1 MIVDAHTHVVVE
13 GHYPEAWWAGL
24 ADLFARHFQAL
35 GRDVSPAAVRE
46 NILPRFFDPEGERL
60 LQSME
65 EAGIDV
71 SVLLPLDYGLALGD
85 PADSLADQC
94 RWLGALQEKYP
105 KRLVAFTTVDPRR
118 RGAAE
123 FVRRSVEEWG
133 LRGLKL
139 HPGAGFYPNSRE
151 SYRVM
156 EAAAECKLAVVVHT
170 GQIVYP
176 LKSKFCD
183 PIYLDDILVD
193 FPELK
198 VQAAHLGFGWRDG
211 LNQMGATKPNL
222 FTDFAGWQ
230 RMATGGGESFIR
242 ALRDALDHFGP
253 ARVFFGTDGPY
264 LRVLMKDLDFIRLLK
279 NLPAQSPHGIGFS
292 EDEIRWVLG
301 DAAANFLGLLDV
313 G

>member
-13 GHYPEAWWAGL
+13 KHYPPAWWDGL
-24 ADLFARHFQAL
+24 AEMLARSFQTQ
-35 GRDVSPAAVRE
+35 GVEISTDTVRE
-46 NILPRFFDPEGERL
+46 KILSSFYDPEGERL
-60 LQSME
+60 LENMDA
-65 EAGIDV
+65 AGIDV
-71 SVLLPLDYGLALGD
+71 SLLLPLDYGLALGD
-85 PADSLADQC
+85 PAETLADQC
-94 RWLGALQEKYP
+94 RWLGGLQERYP

-139 HPGAGFYPNSRE
+139 HPAAGFFPNSRE

-156 EAAAECKLAVVVHT
+156 EVAAECKLAVVVHT

-176 LKSKFCD
+176 LKSRFCD

-193 FPELK
+193 FPEVK
-198 VQAAHLGFGWRDG
+198 IQAAHLGFGWHDE

-222 FTDFAGWQ
+222 YTDFSGWQ
-230 RMATGGGESFIR
+230 RTAARSRESFCR
-242 ALRDALDHFGP
+242 ALRDTLDHFGP
-253 ARVFFGTDGPY
+253 QRVFFGTDGPY
-264 LRVLMKDLDFIRLLK
+264 LRAMMKDADFVRLVRELPTNAPAGIR
-279 NLPAQSPHGIGFS
+279 FS
-292 EDEIRWVLG
+292 EDEVRWILG
-301 DAAANFLGLLDV
+301 DGAANFLGLLDA

>member
-13 GHYPEAWWAGL
+13 GHYPEAWWVAL

-35 GRDVSPAAVRE
+35 GREVSAATVRE
-46 NILPRFFDPEGERL
+46 KILPGFFDPGGERL
-60 LQSME
+60 LENMDES
-65 EAGIDV
+65 GIDV

-85 PADSLADQC
+85 SADSLADQC

-123 FVRRSVEEWG
+123 FVRKSVEEWG

-139 HPGAGFYPNSRE
+139 HPAAGFFPNSRE

-156 EAAAECKLAVVVHT
+156 EVAAECKLAVVVHT
-170 GQIVYP
+170 GQVVYP

-198 VQAAHLGFGWRDG
+198 IQAAHLGFGWRDG

-230 RMATGGGESFIR
+230 RMAGAEGESFVR
-242 ALRDALDHFGP
+242 ALRDALDHFG
-253 ARVFFGTDGPY
+253 AQRVFFGTDGPY
-264 LRVLMKDLDFIRLLK
+264 LRALMKDRDFIRLVK
-279 NLPAQSPHGIGFS
+279 NLPAEAPHGIHFS
-292 EDEIRWVLG
+292 EDEIRWILG

>member
-1 MIVDAHTHVVVE
+1 MIVDSHTHVVVE
-13 GHYPEAWWAGL
+13 KHYPPAWWDGL
-24 ADLFARHFQAL
+24 AEMFARYSQAR
-35 GRDVSPAAVRE
+35 GVEVSAAAIREKYLPA
-46 NILPRFFDPEGERL
+46 FSDPDGERL
-60 LQSME
+60 LQNMD

-85 PADSLADQC
+85 PAESLADQC
-94 RWLGALQEKYP
+94 RWLGGLQEKYP

-139 HPGAGFYPNSRE
+139 HPGAGFFPNSRE
-151 SYRVM
+151 TYRVM
-156 EAAAECKLAVVVHT
+156 EVAAECKLAVVVHT

-176 LKSKFCD
+176 LKSRYCD

-193 FPELK
+193 FPDLK
-198 VQAAHLGFGWRDG
+198 IQAAHLAYGWRDQ
-211 LNQMGATKPNL
+211 LNHMGATKPNL

-230 RMATGGGESFIR
+230 RNSMNGSDAFPR
-242 ALRDALDHFGP
+242 ALREALDHFGP
-253 ARVFFGTDGPY
+253 QRVFFGTDGPY
-264 LRVLMKDLDFIRLLK
+264 WRGVMKDADFVRLVQE
-279 NLPAQSPHGIGFS
+279 LPVKAPAGISFK

-301 DAAANFLGLLDV
+301 DAAANFLGLL
-313 G
+313 

>member
-13 GHYPEAWWAGL
+13 KHYPAAWWDGL
-24 ADLFARHFQAL
+24 AELFSRHFQMA
-35 GRDVSPAAVRE
+35 GREVSADTVRQK
-46 NILPRFFDPEGERL
+46 ILPTFYDPEGERL
-60 LQSME
+60 LGNMD

-85 PADSLADQC
+85 PAESLADQC
-94 RWLGALQEKYP
+94 RWLGGLQEKHP

-118 RGAAE
+118 RGSAE

-139 HPGAGFYPNSRE
+139 HPAAGFFPNSRE
-151 SYRVM
+151 TYRVM
-156 EAAAECKLAVVVHT
+156 EVAAECKLAVVVHT

-176 LKSKFCD
+176 LKSRFCD
-183 PIYLDDILVD
+183 PIYLDDLLVD
-193 FPELK
+193 FPDLK
-198 VQAAHLGFGWRDG
+198 IQAAHLAFGWRDQ
-211 LNQMGATKPNL
+211 LNHMGATKPNL

-230 RMATGGGESFIR
+230 RSVAAGSEYFPR
-242 ALRDALDHFGP
+242 ALREALDHFGP
-253 ARVFFGTDGPY
+253 QRVFFGTDGPY
-264 LRVLMKDLDFIRLLK
+264 LRGVMKEADFIRLVRE
-279 NLPAQSPHGIGFS
+279 LPARAPAGISFQ